1 MCTLTAPLHA
11 RVHASVTSAD
21 TLIVRRPLTLS
32 WVYVVLCYVVSRFSS
47 FSSSNTFDDL
57 FLDFFIFSLT
67 AGSMDTV
74 IWPESRTDSPNP
86 KGSSSVP
93 RRKSCPRLLQGT
105 PKHRVQEELGPT
117 LKS

>member
-1 MCTLTAPLHA
+1 
-11 RVHASVTSAD
+11 
-21 TLIVRRPLTLS
+21 
-32 WVYVVLCYVVSRFSS
+32 
-47 FSSSNTFDDL
+47 
-57 FLDFFIFSLT
+57 
-67 AGSMDTV
+67 MDTV